1 MKQSLKSPHNRRKTD
16 ADPAMS
22 AQSTVAP
29 GIELNLTNHF
39 LIAMPSMQD
48 PMFGGS
54 LIYLCEHNQ
63 RGAMGIIIN
72 KPTEMT
78 IATLLDRIDIKFD
91 IQPELRQESK
101 KLVMFGGP
109 VQDDRGFVLHSSG
122 DKFSATIQVSEQ
134 LAFTTSRD
142 VLEALAQG
150 RGPASILVSV
160 GYAGWGAGQLEQ
172 EISRNGWLTVAAD
185 PAIVFD
191 LPIENRLAAAIKL
204 LGFDPLMLSS
214 EIGHA

>member
-1 MKQSLKSPHNRRKTD
+1 MKQQLKSQHDRRPTD
-16 ADPAMS
+16 ADLAS
-22 AQSTVAP
+22 SGQSDDVV
-29 GIELNLTNHF
+29 GVNLNLTNHF
-39 LIAMPSMQD
+39 LIAMPSIQD
-48 PMFGGS
+48 PMFGGA

-63 RGAMGIIIN
+63 QGAMGIIVN

-91 IQPELRQESK
+91 IQPELRQEARQ
-101 KLVMFGGP
+101 LVMFGGP
-109 VQDDRGFVLHSSG
+109 VQDDRGFVLHTSS

-142 VLEALAQG
+142 ILEALAQG
-150 RGPASILVSV
+150 RGPTSILVSV
-160 GYAGWGAGQLEQ
+160 GYSGWGAGQLEQ